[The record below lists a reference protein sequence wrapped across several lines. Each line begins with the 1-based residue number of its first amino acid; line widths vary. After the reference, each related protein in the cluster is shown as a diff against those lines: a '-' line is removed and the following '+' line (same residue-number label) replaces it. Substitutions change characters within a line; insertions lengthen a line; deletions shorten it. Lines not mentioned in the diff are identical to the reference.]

1 MRFGESL
8 YLRDLV
14 DWGKAKID
22 IAWRLSA
29 RETKELL
36 SHCQTPRW
44 VRDGKCMR

>member
-22 IAWRLSA
+22 IVEALRA
-29 RETKELL
+29 RDQRAAVPLPDTELG
-36 SHCQTPRW
+36 S
-44 VRDGKCMR
+44 